1 MECKGIHLDSTL
13 VSKDRMVYICFFF
26 QLVALISA
34 HLRIPRMVWLL
45 SQFNFTLIPFYL
57 CQDLYL
63 YEHPIIYGS
72 AELPLGTVAEIESSD
87 TQLVPQRITWLG
99 KTPAHLLS
107 ECCVSSRVRGETSVL
122 FPHLERCFYR
132 LSPP

>member
-26 QLVALISA
+26 QLIALISA
-34 HLRIPRMVWLL
+34 HLRIPRMVWLF
-45 SQFNFTLIPFYL
+45 SQFNFTLIPLYL

-63 YEHPIIYGS
+63 YEHPITYGS

-87 TQLVPQRITWLG
+87 THEVQDDSEIMQERLAIT
-99 KTPAHLLS
+99 H
-107 ECCVSSRVRGETSVL
+107 
-122 FPHLERCFYR
+122 
-132 LSPP
+132 LSPHSVFHSGSLPLADKMCM

>member
-87 TQLVPQRITWLG
+87 THEVQDDSEIMQERLAIT
-99 KTPAHLLS
+99 H
-107 ECCVSSRVRGETSVL
+107 
-122 FPHLERCFYR
+122 
-132 LSPP
+132 LSPHSVFHSGSLSLADKMCM